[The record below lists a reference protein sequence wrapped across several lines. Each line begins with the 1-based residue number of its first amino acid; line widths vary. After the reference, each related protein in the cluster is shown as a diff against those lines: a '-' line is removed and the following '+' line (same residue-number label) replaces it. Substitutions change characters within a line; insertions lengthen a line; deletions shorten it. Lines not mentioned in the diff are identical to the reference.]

1 MDGKS
6 TVTHVALQ
14 EQGAIGCRTPISIL
28 DEKCTVALYSEFD
41 LKAGVVHAILS
52 CARDIID
59 SDYDDRL
66 ADWCKIICLYEH
78 MTLVLQGLAMPVALF

>member
-6 TVTHVALQ
+6 TVTNVALQ
-14 EQGAIGCRTPISIL
+14 EQGVIACRTPISIL
-28 DEKCTVALYSEFD
+28 DEKCTVALYFEVD

-59 SDYDDRL
+59 RL
-66 ADWCKIICLYEH
+66 AVWCKIICSYQHL
-78 MTLVLQGLAMPVALF
+78 TLVLQGLAMPVALFLV